1 MNVSRS
7 LLAAIILA
15 LAMSPRF
22 AVAQRVDG
30 ELSSI
35 LARIKR
41 THTVQVGYRESS
53 PPFSF
58 LDRAGRPIGYSI
70 EICEAIVDEIGQD
83 IDEPSLSINY
93 VRVTSDN
100 RVDAVAK
107 GDVDLECGSTTANAE
122 RATRVAFSPVIFVSG
137 TKLMV
142 ARSSPVQSIQD
153 LAHKSVVVTKGTTN
167 EQALHALD
175 QKLALGLTILAA
187 DDHERAYRLLEEGKA
202 DAFATDDV
210 LLYGLIAIHKAQAKF
225 QVVGDYL
232 SYDPYGIMFPKD
244 DPQLAATVEAAM
256 RKLATNQDL
265 VPLYKKWFLGRL
277 PTGEKLGIPISAQL
291 EDAFRVLDESPGG
304 TR

>member
-1 MNVSRS
+1 MNLGRFVAAAT
-7 LLAAIILA
+7 LVTLAMPPCLA
-15 LAMSPRF
+15 LA
-22 AVAQRVDG
+22 QGVDG
-30 ELSSI
+30 ELSAN

-41 THTVQVGYRESS
+41 THAVTVGYRDSS

-83 IDEPSLSINY
+83 IDEPSLTINY
-93 VRVTSDN
+93 VRVTSDD

-107 GDVDLECGSTTANAE
+107 GSVDLECGSTTANAE
-122 RATRVAFSPVIFVSG
+122 RATRVAFSPVIYISG

-142 ARSSPVQSIQD
+142 ARNSAIRSIQD
-153 LAHKSVVVTKGTTN
+153 LAHRIVVVTRGTTN
-167 EQALHALD
+167 EQALRALD
-175 QKLALGLTILAA
+175 RKLALGLTLLAA
-187 DDHERAYRLLEEGKA
+187 DDHEQSYRLLAEGRA

-210 LLYGLIAIHKAQAKF
+210 LLYGLIAIHKAQDRF

-232 SYDPYGIMFPKD
+232 SYDPYGIMFARN
-244 DPQLAATVEAAM
+244 DPQLAAAVERAM

-277 PTGEKLGIPISAQL
+277 PTGERLGIPISAEL
-291 EDAFRVLDESPGG
+291 EDAFRVLDESPTGA
-304 TR
+304 R

>member
-1 MNVSRS
+1 M
-7 LLAAIILA
+7 
-15 LAMSPRF
+15 
-22 AVAQRVDG
+22 
-30 ELSSI
+30 
-35 LARIKR
+35 LARVKR
-41 THTVQVGYRESS
+41 THTVQVGYREGS

-58 LDRAGRPIGYSI
+58 LDRAGRPVGYSI
-70 EICEAIVDEIGQD
+70 EICEAIVEEIGLSVD
-83 IDEPSLSINY
+83 VPSLTINY
-93 VRVTSDN
+93 VKVTSDN

-107 GDVDLECGSTTANAE
+107 GDVDLECGSTTANTE

-142 ARSSPVQSIQD
+142 ARDSSIQSIQD
-153 LAHKSVVVTKGTTN
+153 LAHKAIVVTRGTTN
-167 EQALHALD
+167 EQALRALD
-175 QKLALGLTILAA
+175 QKLALGLTIVTA
-187 DDHERAYRLLEEGKA
+187 DDHEHSYRLLEDGKA

-244 DPQLAATVEAAM
+244 DPQLAAIVEAAM
-256 RKLATNQDL
+256 RKLASNQDL

-291 EDAFRVLDESPGG
+291 EDAFRVLDDSPNGA
-304 TR
+304 R